1 MREDWIEC
9 EIGDVFDVVTGNTP
23 SKANPLLYG
32 GNIPFI
38 KPPEI
43 NNKEVED
50 ASEFITEEGA
60 KVARILPKYSVLI
73 TCIGNLGRVA
83 MNSKFE
89 VAFNQQINALKPN
102 KFVYPKYIYYKAQ
115 SSNFRNQLEELS
127 TAVTVSL
134 VNKTNFSKVRFPLSP
149 FPEQRAIVKKLESLF
164 SSLDAGV
171 ADLKKAQQQLKIYRQ
186 AVLKKAFEGDLT
198 KEWRLKNN
206 DVQTSFDFL
215 KSISAKRA
223 IDIQKKSIY
232 YKKISHQFEFKID
245 ENIPSWSKAKLDNLI
260 YIAARIGWRGLK
272 KDEYTDFGPMFL
284 SVHSLNY
291 GKYVNYNEAYH
302 ITEDRYKESPEIQL
316 LEGDVLLC
324 KDGAGIGKLGVIK
337 DLKSKATVN
346 SSILVIR
353 GLEILN
359 QDFIFYLF
367 SGPKLQTIVMDRITG
382 SATPHLFQNDIKQF
396 ELSVPPYEEQ
406 QQIVKQIES
415 RLSVCDSI
423 EQNIKESLL
432 KAEALRQSILKK
444 AFEGNLL
451 TAQELAE
458 CKLEKDYEPASV
470 LLERIK
476 AEQNKAAAKPSKKKV
491 AEPLVV
497 AETETPVVKISSD
510 IHAGLIAKV
519 IKIHEE
525 NPASIDNLS
534 HIKCEKIAHLVEY
547 HLQIPLGRQPVKDAA
562 GPDDYP
568 HLKKIEHRAKMANY
582 FAIQKKDVGYSYSS
596 ANNSDKVIDK
606 FQATLSD
613 DKNKHLDDLIALF
626 LKFDLEVSEIIAT
639 TYAGWNN
646 LILNGNANPSD
657 EEIVYESRENWSER
671 KLKIARERFFKAIE
685 WMRKNEIVPT
695 GYGAVVP
702 FPKKKK

>member
-9 EIGDVFDVVTGNTP
+9 TFDDITSNLKRGPFGGDLKKEMFVESGYRVYEQQH
-23 SKANPLLYG
+23 A
-32 GNIPFI
+32 
-38 KPPEI
+38 I
-43 NNKEVED
+43 NND
-50 ASEFITEEGA
+50 FS
-60 KVARILPKYSVLI
+60 
-73 TCIGNLGRVA
+73 LGRYYISEEHFLRLKACEALPGDYIVSCSGTMGKIA
-83 MNSKFE
+83 KIPNNSLIGII
-89 VAFNQQINALKPN
+89 NQALLRIRIEKKLIDDSFFLNLFQSSQFQRKILSDTRGSGMQNMAGVKELKPI
-102 KFVYPKYIYYKAQ
+102 KLLIP
-115 SSNFRNQLEELS
+115 
-127 TAVTVSL
+127 
-134 VNKTNFSKVRFPLSP
+134 PL
-149 FPEQRAIVKKLESLF
+149 PEQRAIVKKLESLF

-186 AVLKKAFEGDLT
+186 AVLKKAFEESDG
-198 KEWRLKNN
+198 
-206 DVQTSFDFL
+206 FC
-215 KSISAKRA
+215 
-223 IDIQKKSIY
+223 
-232 YKKISHQFEFKID
+232 
-245 ENIPSWSKAKLDNLI
+245 
-260 YIAARIGWRGLK
+260 RIGEYFSFLGGGTPSK
-272 KDEYTDFGPMFL
+272 QNKDYWNGNINWASIKDIKGDI
-284 SVHSLNY
+284 LNNTIDY
-291 GKYVNYNEAYH
+291 
-302 ITEDRYKESPEIQL
+302 ITEDGLQNSSSNLAE
-316 LEGDVLLC
+316 
-324 KDGAGIGKLGVIK
+324 KDEVILATRINPGKTIISNIRTAINQDLKVIK
-337 DLKSKATVN
+337 PLQKCDHKYVH
-346 SSILVIR
+346 
-353 GLEILN
+353 
-359 QDFIFYLF
+359 YLF
-367 SGPKLQTIVMDRITG
+367 KSIEHKCLKVSSGTTVLGISLPNLKEIEI
-382 SATPHLFQNDIKQF
+382 PFEEDINKQA
-396 ELSVPPYEEQ
+396 
-406 QQIVKQIES
+406 QIVKHIES

-423 EQNIKESLL
+423 EQNIKESLE

-458 CKLEKDYEPASV
+458 CKHAADYEPASV

-476 AEQNKAAAKPSKKKV
+476 AEQSKATAKPSKKKV
-491 AEPLVV
+491 AQPLVV
-497 AETETPVVKISSD
+497 AIKETSVAKISAD

-582 FAIQKKDVGYSYSS
+582 FAIQKKDIGYSYSS
-596 ANNSDKVIDK
+596 AKNSDKAIEK
-606 FQATLSD
+606 FQSILSVE
-613 DKNKHLDDLIALF
+613 KNKQLDDLIALF

-671 KLKIARERFFKAIE
+671 KLKITRERFFKAIE

-702 FPKKKK
+702 FPKKKKS

>member
-1 MREDWIEC
+1 MREHWIEC

-50 ASEFITEEGA
+50 ASEFLTEEGA

-83 MNSKFE
+83 MNSKIE

-102 KFVYPKYIYYKAQ
+102 KFVYPKYIFYKSQ
-115 SSNFRNQLEELS
+115 SSNFINQLEELS

-134 VNKTNFSKVRFPLSP
+134 VNKTNFCKVRFPLP
-149 FPEQRAIVKKLESLF
+149 PLPEQRAIVKKLESLF

-171 ADLKKAQQQLKIYRQ
+171 GDLKKAQQQLKIYRQ
-186 AVLKKAFEGDLT
+186 AVLKKAFDINAPAFKLFEICEEMFAGGDKPKDFFSEEKNSVCNVPIFANAVKDKGLYGFT
-198 KEWRLKNN
+198 KNARVTKNAITIAGRGSGTGYVEIRNEPFLPIVRLIVLVPKTELITLKFLYFFLKNFN
-206 DVQTSFDFL
+206 IEVSG
-215 KSISAKRA
+215 SAIPQLTIPMIKDYQ
-223 IDIQKKSIY
+223 I
-232 YKKISHQFEFKID
+232 
-245 ENIPSWSKAKLDNLI
+245 NIPLI
-260 YIAARIGWRGLK
+260 K
-272 KDEYTDFGPMFL
+272 KQ
-284 SVHSLNY
+284 
-291 GKYVNYNEAYH
+291 NE
-302 ITEDRYKESPEIQL
+302 
-316 LEGDVLLC
+316 
-324 KDGAGIGKLGVIK
+324 
-337 DLKSKATVN
+337 
-346 SSILVIR
+346 
-353 GLEILN
+353 
-359 QDFIFYLF
+359 
-367 SGPKLQTIVMDRITG
+367 
-382 SATPHLFQNDIKQF
+382 
-396 ELSVPPYEEQ
+396 
-406 QQIVKQIES
+406 IVKQIES

-423 EQNIKESLL
+423 EQNIKESLI

-451 TAQELAE
+451 TTQELAE
-458 CKLEKDYEPASV
+458 CKQAGDYEPASV

-476 AEQNKAAAKPSKKKV
+476 AEQNKTTAKSSKKNV
-491 AEPLVV
+491 AQPIVV
-497 AETETPVVKISSD
+497 AKTETPVVKISAD

-582 FAIQKKDVGYSYSS
+582 FAVQKKDVGYSYSS
-596 ANNSDKVIDK
+596 AKNSDKVIEK
-606 FQATLSD
+606 FQSALSLE
-613 DKNKHLDDLIALF
+613 KNKQLDNLIALF
-626 LKFDLEVSEIIAT
+626 LNFDLEVSEIIAT

-646 LILNGNANPSD
+646 LILNGNVSPSD

-685 WMRKNEIVPT
+685 WMHKNEIVPI
-695 GYGAVVP
+695 GFGDVVP

>member
-9 EIGDVFDVVTGNTP
+9 KLEECSLVLDNLRKPINSSERQSRIANKKIEELYPYYGATGQVGYIDDYLTDGEFV
-23 SKANPLLYG
+23 LLG
-32 GNIPFI
+32 
-38 KPPEI
+38 
-43 NNKEVED
+43 ED
-50 ASEFITEEGA
+50 AAPFLEPT
-60 KVARILPKYSVLI
+60 KDVAYLIQGKTWVNNHAHILSSLTNNRFLLHYL
-73 TCIGNLGRVA
+73 NQ
-83 MNSKFE
+83 
-89 VAFNQQINALKPN
+89 FNYKDYVSGTTRLKLT
-102 KFVYPKYIYYKAQ
+102 Q
-115 SSNFRNQLEELS
+115 G
-127 TAVTVSL
+127 SL
-134 VNKTNFSKVRFPLSP
+134 KSIPVKLPPL
-149 FPEQRAIVKKLESLF
+149 PEQRAIVKKLESLF

-186 AVLKKAFEGDLT
+186 AVLRKAFDINAKAYKLFEICEEMFAGGDKPKDFFSEEKNSVCNVPIFANAVKDKGLYGFT
-198 KEWRLKNN
+198 KNARVTKNAITIAGRGSGTGYVEIRNEPFLPIVRLIVLVPKTKLITLKFLYFFLKNFN
-206 DVQTSFDFL
+206 IEVSG
-215 KSISAKRA
+215 SAIPQLTIPMIKDYQ
-223 IDIQKKSIY
+223 I
-232 YKKISHQFEFKID
+232 
-245 ENIPSWSKAKLDNLI
+245 NIPLI
-260 YIAARIGWRGLK
+260 K
-272 KDEYTDFGPMFL
+272 KQ
-284 SVHSLNY
+284 
-291 GKYVNYNEAYH
+291 NE
-302 ITEDRYKESPEIQL
+302 
-316 LEGDVLLC
+316 
-324 KDGAGIGKLGVIK
+324 
-337 DLKSKATVN
+337 
-346 SSILVIR
+346 
-353 GLEILN
+353 
-359 QDFIFYLF
+359 
-367 SGPKLQTIVMDRITG
+367 
-382 SATPHLFQNDIKQF
+382 
-396 ELSVPPYEEQ
+396 
-406 QQIVKQIES
+406 IVKQIES

-423 EQNIKESLL
+423 EQNIKESLV

-458 CKLEKDYEPASV
+458 CKQAADYEPASV

-476 AEQNKAAAKPSKKKV
+476 AEQNKATAKPSKKKV
-491 AEPLVV
+491 AQPLVV
-497 AETETPVVKISSD
+497 AKIETQVAKISAD

-582 FAIQKKDVGYSYSS
+582 FAIQKKDIGYSYSS
-596 ANNSDKVIDK
+596 AKNSDKSIEK
-606 FQATLSD
+606 FQSALSVE
-613 DKNKHLDDLIALF
+613 KNKQLNDLIALF

-671 KLKIARERFFKAIE
+671 KLKIARERFFKAID

>member
-50 ASEFITEEGA
+50 ASEFLTEEGA

-127 TAVTVSL
+127 TGVTVSL
-134 VNKTNFSKVRFPLSP
+134 VNKTNFSKVRFPLP
-149 FPEQRAIVKKLESLF
+149 PLPEQRAIVKKLESLF

-186 AVLKKAFEGDLT
+186 AVLKKAFDSVNNFKTIIEIASVNTGSTPKRGTNKYWDGGTIPWVTSGSLNELFVDKADEYITEVALKETNCKVIPIGSLLIAMYGEGKT
-198 KEWRLKNN
+198 RGKCSELKIGAATN
-206 DVQTSFDFL
+206 Q
-215 KSISAKRA
+215 A
-223 IDIQKKSIY
+223 IACVTI
-232 YKKISHQFEFKID
+232 
-245 ENIPSWSKAKLDNLI
+245 
-260 YIAARIGWRGLK
+260 
-272 KDEYTDFGPMFL
+272 KDEFL
-284 SVHSLNY
+284 YSKSFVKWFFIKNYQDIRLLSNGGVQPNLNLSIIKNTVIPFP
-291 GKYVNYNEAYH
+291 GK
-302 ITEDRYKESPEIQL
+302 
-316 LEGDVLLC
+316 
-324 KDGAGIGKLGVIK
+324 
-337 DLKSKATVN
+337 
-346 SSILVIR
+346 
-353 GLEILN
+353 
-359 QDFIFYLF
+359 
-367 SGPKLQTIVMDRITG
+367 
-382 SATPHLFQNDIKQF
+382 
-396 ELSVPPYEEQ
+396 EEQ
-406 QQIVKQIES
+406 KEIVKQIES

-423 EQNIKESLL
+423 EQNIKESLE
-432 KAEALRQSILKK
+432 KAEVLRQSILKK

-458 CKLEKDYEPASV
+458 CKLATDYEPASV

-476 AEQNKAAAKPSKKKV
+476 AEQNKATAKPGKKKV
-491 AEPLVV
+491 TQPLVV
-497 AETETPVVKISSD
+497 AKVETPVLKISAD

-582 FAIQKKDVGYSYSS
+582 FAIQKKDIGYSYSS
-596 ANNSDKVIDK
+596 AKNSDKAIEK
-606 FQATLSD
+606 FQSALSD
-613 DKNKHLDDLIALF
+613 EENKQLDGLIALF
-626 LKFDLEVSEIIAT
+626 LNFDLEVSEIIAT

-646 LILNGNANPSD
+646 LILIGNANPSD